1 VPGSDRPSTGKELC
15 TYTAGTVAMANG
27 GPGTNGS
34 QFFLVYKDSPL
45 PAAYT
50 VFGRMSAAGVKVVR
64 SVAGK
69 GVVSGTEQPQQSVT
83 IKSVK

>member
-1 VPGSDRPSTGKELC
+1 
-15 TYTAGTVAMANG
+15 MANA

-50 VFGRMSAAGVKVVR
+50 VFGRMSAAGVKVVQDIADGGLAADG
-64 SVAGK
+64 VAPA
-69 GVVSGTEQPQQSVT
+69 TSVT
-83 IKSVK
+83 VTSVK